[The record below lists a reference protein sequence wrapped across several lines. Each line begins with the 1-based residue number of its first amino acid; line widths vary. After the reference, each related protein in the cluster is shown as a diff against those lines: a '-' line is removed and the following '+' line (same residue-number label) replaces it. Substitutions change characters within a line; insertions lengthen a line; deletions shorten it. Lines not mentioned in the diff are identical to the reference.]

1 MEITTARV
9 EPRSDRLYANYN
21 INITGNEINGVLDL
35 NYVFVTIGVGLSD
48 YCDHSYRLLL
58 MFQMNN

>member
-35 NYVFVTIGVGLSD
+35 NYVIVTIGVGLSD
-48 YCDHSYRLLL
+48 YCDHSY
-58 MFQMNN
+58 